1 MFRLTHSVVGKLLTV
16 LAVVLTLL
24 AVPGKTSYA
33 DTVSVIPPR
42 FELRGNPGDIIQ
54 EKLRIRNDSQQSITY
69 AIQVEDF
76 QAKDDQGGVDLIEK
90 DNEGN
95 ASYKLASWI
104 TTDPEKITLAPG
116 DEKVVTINI
125 KIPKTAEPGGHFAS
139 VLIKRS
145 GGDVTGGA
153 SVDSRI
159 GSLILLRVSGAIT
172 ESAAVDSFKAEE
184 SISQYGPVTFAL
196 RTKNDGNVHV
206 QPKGTIVIY
215 NTFGKEVTKIPLTQ
229 ANVLPGSARV
239 VKSIWDEKN
248 LIGRYTAT
256 LQATYEQNTQP
267 GVEPK
272 TLTASTTF
280 IVFPLW
286 LLWTIIGLIILIFL
300 LITQRKAIK
309 KALNRLTAD

>member
-1 MFRLTHSVVGKLLTV
+1 MFRLTHSAVGKIFAIA
-16 LAVVLTLL
+16 AVALTLL
-24 AVPGKTSYA
+24 ALPSRTTLA

-42 FELRGNPGDIIQ
+42 FELRGNPGDTIQ

-76 QAKDDQGGVDLIEK
+76 QAKDDQGGVDIIE
-90 DNEGN
+90 DDSGN
-95 ASYKLASWI
+95 DSYKLASWI
-104 TTDPEKITLAPG
+104 TTDLTRVTVAAGEEKTLTA
-116 DEKVVTINI
+116 TI
-125 KIPKTAEPGGHFAS
+125 KIPKSAEPGGHFATI
-139 VLIKRS
+139 LIKRS
-145 GGDVTGGA
+145 GGEVSGGA

-184 SISQYGPVTFAL
+184 SIAQYGPVTFSL

-215 NTFGKEVTKIPLTQ
+215 NIFGREVTKIPLTQ
-229 ANVLPGSARV
+229 ANVLPGSARI
-239 VKSIWDEKN
+239 VKTLWDEKN
-248 LIGRYTAT
+248 LVGRYTAT
-256 LQATYEQNTQP
+256 LQATYEQNSQP

-280 IVFPLW
+280 VVFPLW
-286 LLWTIIGLIILIFL
+286 LLWTILGIIIILFL
-300 LITQRKAIK
+300 MVTQRKGIK
-309 KALNRLTAD
+309 RALNRLTAD